1 MDLVNKNIDK
11 QHHISYNV
19 DIIYLK
25 VDNINTSRG
34 DFMETD
40 EQKRFKFV
48 FDKLLKL
55 THKNIFIISSVL
67 AIGYFFNR
75 CRLMKKFLVNS
86 VNNLKYKKVIIILGL
101 IIIIFYQI
109 QANDSVRERVLT
121 WTDEIFKTNINR
133 KEINIKSSE
142 TKTYD
147 DFKSLEKDLNISILK
162 PSYIPKGYKLT
173 DINLDYDPMIHITAR
188 YLNESQEAFI
198 YSIYIITDTYSST
211 TLLQE
216 KTGEDVK
223 NYKLKNGME
232 VYLIVNTD
240 WLIGTV
246 YDIKDD
252 SNDTIYSIQGLKSE
266 DELKKF
272 INGLK

>member
-1 MDLVNKNIDK
+1 M
-11 QHHISYNV
+11 
-19 DIIYLK
+19 
-25 VDNINTSRG
+25 
-34 DFMETD
+34 
-40 EQKRFKFV
+40 
-48 FDKLLKL
+48 
-55 THKNIFIISSVL
+55 
-67 AIGYFFNR
+67 
-75 CRLMKKFLVNS
+75 
-86 VNNLKYKKVIIILGL
+86 KYKRVTIILISL
-101 IIIIFYQI
+101 IIIFYQI

-147 DFKSLEKDLNISILK
+147 DFKSLEKDLNISVLN
-162 PSYIPKGYKLT
+162 PSYIPKGYKLN

-216 KTGEDVK
+216 KTGDDVK